1 MKTIKS
7 AKIVQFPRFGRDA
20 TPFIDPSG
28 KALNA
33 SKDSKPANNKLAA
46 WKRLLHG
53 SIGLVWLFVGMLWPL
68 TNGLVILDVLFQWSR
83 ALFYSNTPAIHTT
96 LQAGI
101 HTTCYLLLS
110 AFIYLY
116 RPKVF

>member
-28 KALNA
+28 KALNI
-33 SKDSKPANNKLAA
+33 SKGSQQAYKIAA
-46 WKRLLHG
+46 WKMILHW

-68 TNGLVILDVLFQWSR
+68 INGLVILDVLFQWSR